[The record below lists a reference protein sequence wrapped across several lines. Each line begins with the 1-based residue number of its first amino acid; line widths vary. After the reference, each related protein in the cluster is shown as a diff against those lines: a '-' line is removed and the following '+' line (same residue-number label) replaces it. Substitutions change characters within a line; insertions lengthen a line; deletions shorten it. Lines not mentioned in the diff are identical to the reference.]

1 MNTEQIQE
9 ETPVLIVGGSLVGLS
24 SSLFLSWHGIPSLLV
39 ERHTGVSPHPR
50 AFNFNSRTMEIFHM
64 VGVDESIRQR
74 APAHFQN
81 SRILRAETLAGR
93 EITWVTQDTTGND
106 FSCIP
111 GCIIGQDQLEPVLRA
126 CAEERGGDLRFN
138 TELISYEQDEGGVT
152 ARIQDRA
159 TGVERTVRARYL
171 IAADGNKGT
180 IRQSLGIQAHGP
192 GSLGHRISILFSA
205 DMQSSL
211 RGRRVA
217 VCFVQNAAVPPGT
230 SLIFAKN
237 GEGYALFS
245 PYHPEKGEQEED
257 FAGERGIEL
266 VRGAIGIPDQ
276 PIEILNVSS
285 WEVAAWAAGRFHQQH
300 VFLAGDSAHV
310 VPPAG
315 AFGANMGIADTW
327 NLAWKLALV
336 LKGEADPGLLS
347 TYSEERQPVVR
358 FTAEQTLLMMKS
370 GSGVV
375 PDGAVPSTPPAPY
388 NSVAF
393 GYRYHS
399 STLPQESEDQ
409 GWYEDPSHPTG
420 TPGTHAAHVLLEN
433 SGKQSSTLD
442 LFGKHFVLLTGAE
455 GQNWRESARHIAEQS
470 GLPLDI
476 YRIGCQGDAVDF
488 VDPANRFLEAYGIR
502 ANGAVL
508 VRPDGFIG
516 WRSPEAHPTPECAFG
531 QALAHALGRSSS

>member
-1 MNTEQIQE
+1 MNTAQIQE

-24 SSLFLSWHGIPSLLV
+24 ASLFLSWQGIPSLLV
-39 ERHTGVSPHPR
+39 ERHMGISPHPR
-50 AFNFNSRTMEIFHM
+50 AFNFNSRTMETFHM
-64 VGVDESIRQR
+64 IGVDESIRRR
-74 APAHFQN
+74 APIHFQN

-93 EITWVTQDTTGND
+93 EITWLTQDTTGND
-106 FSCIP
+106 FSCVP

-138 TELISYEQDEGGVT
+138 TELLSYEQDESGVT
-152 ARIQDRA
+152 AHIQDRA
-159 TGVERTVRARYL
+159 SGTERTVHARYL
-171 IAADGNKGT
+171 IAADGSRGT
-180 IRQSLGIQAHGP
+180 IRKGLGIQTHGP

-205 DMQSSL
+205 DMQSAL

-245 PYHPEKGEQEED
+245 PYHPEKGEKEED

-285 WEVAAWAAGRFHQQH
+285 WEVAAWVAGRFQQQN
-300 VFLAGDSAHV
+300 VFLSGDSVHV

-315 AFGANMGIADTW
+315 AFGANMGIADAW

-336 LKGEADPGLLS
+336 LKGAASSKLLS

-358 FTAEQTLLMMKS
+358 FTAEQTLLMMKG

-375 PDGAVPSTPPAPY
+375 PEGAVPSTPLAPY

-399 STLPQESEDQ
+399 SALPQEPEDQ
-409 GWYEDPSHPTG
+409 GWYEDPTHPTG
-420 TPGTHAAHVLLEN
+420 TPGAHAAHVTLEN
-433 SGKQSSTLD
+433 GGKQSSTLD

-455 GQNWRESARHIAEQS
+455 GEGWHEPASRVAARL
-470 GLPLDI
+470 GLTLDS
-476 YRIGCQGDAVDF
+476 YRLGRQGDF
-488 VDPANRFLEAYGIR
+488 VDTDNDFLTAYGIG
-502 ANGAVL
+502 AGGAVL

-516 WRSPEAHPTPECAFG
+516 WRTREAVPDPEGAFES
-531 QALAHALGRSSS
+531 AFAFALGQPV